1 MSRSLRIALLSLSA
15 ALVLATPGSAFA
27 FESTVTVDSAVFIS
41 KDRLWISGTVLC
53 TTDPSGLPV
62 TYEIRLA
69 ANQGKGDRIHGN
81 GGTGKVVCEEA
92 VVTTWSAYAMNSG
105 NNFKGGRVTVTADA
119 LVCLPGEGLLE
130 PCPAS
135 EPVTADLK
143 LSR

>member
-15 ALVLATPGSAFA
+15 ALVLATPGSALGFT
-27 FESTVTVDSAVFIS
+27 STVTVDSATFIS
-41 KDRLWISGTVLC
+41 KDRLFVTGTVLC
-53 TTDPSGLPV
+53 PAIPEGGLV

-69 ANQGKGDRIHGN
+69 ADQGKGDRIHGN
-81 GGTGKVVCEEA
+81 GGTGQVVCEEEG
-92 VVTTWSAYAMNSG
+92 VTTWSAYAINSG

-119 LVCLPGEGLLE
+119 LVCTPGDAE

-135 EPVTADLK
+135 PPVTTELR